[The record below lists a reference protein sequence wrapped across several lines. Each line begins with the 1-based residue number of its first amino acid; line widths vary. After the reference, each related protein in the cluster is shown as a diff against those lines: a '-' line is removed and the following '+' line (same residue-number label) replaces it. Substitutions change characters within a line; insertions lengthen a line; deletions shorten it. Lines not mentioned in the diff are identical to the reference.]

1 MNAKRIAPVAALGAV
16 FLLLTAD
23 PAAAQSTSAE
33 AIDGLNERLLVVAI
47 PITVLVEG
55 VLIYTVL
62 KFKGSDEAKPTREN
76 RRLEIT
82 WTVATAVILLFVG
95 LATTM
100 TMADPSVIND
110 DVQNRADV
118 PDDAEHVNVS
128 AFRYGWTFTYDEH
141 NVQSDRLVIP
151 ANQQTYFNVT
161 TQDWLHSFHVPA
173 LGLKQDAV
181 PGKSNYLM
189 TEGTEPGV
197 YQGYC
202 AEFCGTGHSAMM
214 FEVEIMPQ
222 DEYENWLAE
231 QCESNDGTWNEE
243 ELTCS
248 GPGES
253 GDSGNGNGSNEN
265 ASVAV

>member
-1 MNAKRIAPVAALGAV
+1 MNAKRILPTAALGAA
-16 FLLLTAD
+16 LLLLVAE
-23 PAAAQSTSAE
+23 PVAAQSSSAD
-33 AIDGLNERLLVVAI
+33 AIWGLNERLLVVAI
-47 PITVLVEG
+47 PITVLVEA

-62 KFKGSDEAKPTREN
+62 KFKDSDEAQPTREN

-100 TMADPSVIND
+100 TMADQSVVVD
-110 DVQNRADV
+110 DVQNRAEV
-118 PDDAEHVNVS
+118 PEDAEHVNVS

-141 NVQSDRLVIP
+141 NVSSGTKLAIP
-151 ANQQTYFNVT
+151 ANQETYFNVT
-161 TQDWLHSFHVPA
+161 TQDWIHSFHVPE

-181 PGKSNYLM
+181 PGRHNYIM

-202 AEFCGTGHSAMM
+202 AEFCGTGHSGMM

-222 DEYENWLAE
+222 DEYEAWLAD
-231 QCESNDGTWNEE
+231 QCESADGTWNED
-243 ELTCS
+243 ELTCT
-248 GPGES
+248 
-253 GDSGNGNGSNEN
+253 GNGGDAGNSTDGN
-265 ASVAV
+265 ASVAA